1 MKKLANYLL
10 LETLEKETDQI
21 IIPDPEL
28 TFLET
33 HGNWYG
39 ETSNRLRKLFNQFRK
54 RAWIFRF
61 QNKSNSITKEQYDII
76 EALIW
81 ADENKQY

>member
-33 HGNWYG
+33 HGN
-39 ETSNRLRKLFNQFRK
+39 
-54 RAWIFRF
+54 
-61 QNKSNSITKEQYDII
+61 
-76 EALIW
+76 
-81 ADENKQY
+81 